1 MAADCAAA
9 EAASPAGRMEVWRDV
24 GEDSVLEKTKVWR
37 DAGEDSLSVRAEE

>member
-24 GEDSVLEKTKVWR
+24 GEDS
-37 DAGEDSLSVRAEE
+37 LSVRAEE